1 MLEQAAASFNEG
13 FDTGY
18 DEAMM
23 RSQQHSVPETKV
35 KPSSGEGYAKG
46 LYDGGEGIVDS
57 ILPELEVLPEISVRQ
72 IIEEGMKQL
81 SSQYYRLMSAAEV
94 AGRIKEALDSSS
106 PLSVIRLGDGELLT
120 LAQEMVL
127 NEDEVR
133 KEGHFLSY
141 AGVSLPD
148 LIARDLLAA
157 SVRNADIVGIPKL
170 RLPNFQP
177 LCFSVLKAHGIDYR
191 KLQLTLSTVNYALHL
206 EGLLPGILAGR
217 RVLVVGNSAP
227 GLSRVL
233 SDRGIKVTGTVAPVE
248 GMHDIPRTMDEIRGH
263 PFDIALVGAG
273 IPAVIITER
282 IASELGKVA
291 IDFGHLADS
300 LTNGESTL

>member
-1 MLEQAAASFNEG
+1 MKS
-13 FDTGY
+13 
-18 DEAMM
+18 
-23 RSQQHSVPETKV
+23 RHSVPETKAM
-35 KPSSGEGYAKG
+35 PSSGEEYTKG
-46 LYDGGEGIVDS
+46 LYDGGERIVDS
-57 ILPELEVLPEISVRQ
+57 ILSELEILPEISVRQ

-94 AGRIKEALDSSS
+94 AGRIKEALASSS

-127 NEDEVR
+127 NEEEVR

-141 AGVSLPD
+141 AGVCLPD
-148 LIARDLLAA
+148 LKARDMLAA

-170 RLPNFQP
+170 RMSNFQP
-177 LCFSVLKAHGIDYR
+177 LAFSVFRAHGIDYR
-191 KLQLTLSTVNYALHL
+191 KLQLTLSTVNYAIHL
-206 EGLLPGILAGR
+206 EGLLHGILAGR

-233 SDRGIKVTGTVAPVE
+233 SDRGIKVTGTVDTVE
-248 GMHDIPRTMDEIRGH
+248 GMYDIPRTMDEIRECQ
-263 PFDIALVGAG
+263 FDIALVGAG

-300 LTNGESTL
+300 LASGESTL